1 MSTVAGQFPRS
12 SITGP
17 MTGFPLIGGKTQPA
31 PLSVEPIDPS
41 LWFARVSGSI
51 ATPSRSPQLAA
62 TPGSSNASPGS
73 SNASPGP
80 SAPASD
86 GGCCG

>member
-12 SITGP
+12 SIIGP

-31 PLSVEPIDPS
+31 PVSVVPIDPS
-41 LWFARVSGSI
+41 LWFAQLTGSI
-51 ATPSRSPQLAA
+51 ATPSRSPQLVRPAG
-62 TPGSSNASPGS
+62 GSNP
-73 SNASPGP
+73 SPGP